1 MKYVNLKKKKWDIDE
16 NLKKNEGLEE
26 EKKYND
32 IVVENKIR

>member
-16 NLKKNEGLEE
+16 YLKKNEGLEE